1 MITLIKN
8 YFTAAIPTKE
18 DLAEAKQICIKEGC
32 IVDLM
37 WCLSVYT
44 GWHHAY
50 IDKDSDLETI
60 YKTEVQKVYPV

>member
-8 YFTAAIPTKE
+8 YFTADIPTKE

-37 WCLSVYT
+37 
-44 GWHHAY
+44 
-50 IDKDSDLETI
+50 
-60 YKTEVQKVYPV
+60 